1 MKFES
6 NESFKLNNNM
16 NYHWL
21 IDRSIWSSIIWH
33 HEFFPYYHFSSLA
46 ICPPVA
52 WFIMP
57 PIHTFIHSI
66 NQSIQ
71 SLFTN
76 SAIQMLF
83 CLSQFILS
91 LFLFDFFTPPPLSL
105 PNAIAPKMPP
115 LQDELLSS
123 LQYDCLFQWIKF
135 QWYGVGLFFFFFFW
149 IL

>member
-57 PIHTFIHSI
+57 PIHTFIHSF
-66 NQSIQ
+66 NQSIHPSNC
-71 SLFTN
+71 SLLAVQFRCYFVCHN
-76 SAIQMLF
+76 LYCRCFYLIFSPHPHSLCQMPSRPKCHRF
-83 CLSQFILS
+83 KMS
-91 LFLFDFFTPPPLSL
+91 FFHHYNTIVYF
-105 PNAIAPKMPP
+105 N
-115 LQDELLSS
+115 E
-123 LQYDCLFQWIKF
+123 
-135 QWYGVGLFFFFFFW
+135 
-149 IL
+149 